1 MEKIKDMWERINYWW
16 HDLAYS
22 HIQKRALLI
31 MGVGLLVLS
40 SFVVFR
46 GSSKEVIAAPQI
58 PIEIAIPEVIVDV
71 AGAVNNPGVYSLPA
85 QSRVIDALRAAG
97 NGVTGSDLSELNLAR
112 VVKDGEQIYVNP
124 TVRTVNGKRIIKK
137 VIPRGPININR
148 ASAKEFDGL
157 AGIGPVIAKRIVE
170 YRRVNGPFMTIE
182 DLQKVSGIGSAKFEE
197 FKSKVS
203 V

>member
-1 MEKIKDMWERINYWW
+1 MEKIKDIWERINYWW

-22 HIQKRALLI
+22 DTQKRALLI
-31 MGVGLLVLS
+31 IGVALLVLS

-58 PIEIAIPEVIVDV
+58 PIEISIPEVTVDV

-97 NGVTGSDLSELNLAR
+97 NSVTGSDLSDLNLAR

-137 VIPRGPININR
+137 VVPRGPININR

-170 YRRVNGPFMTIE
+170 YRRINGPFMTIE

>member
-58 PIEIAIPEVIVDV
+58 PIEISIPEVIVDV

-97 NGVTGSDLSELNLAR
+97 NGVTGSDLSDLNLAR
-112 VVKDGEQIYVNP
+112 IVKDGEQIYVNP
-124 TVRTVNGKRIIKK
+124 TVRTVNGKKIIKK

>member
-46 GSSKEVIAAPQI
+46 GSSKEVIVAPQI
-58 PIEIAIPEVIVDV
+58 PIEISIPEVIVDV

-97 NGVTGSDLSELNLAR
+97 NGVTGSDLSDLNLAR
-112 VVKDGEQIYVNP
+112 IVKDGEQIYVNP

>member
-1 MEKIKDMWERINYWW
+1 MEKIKDLWERVNYWW

-22 HIQKRALLI
+22 DIQKRALLI

-46 GSSKEVIAAPQI
+46 GSSKEVIAAPLT
-58 PIEIAIPEVIVDV
+58 PIEVSIPEVTVDV

-97 NGVTGSDLSELNLAR
+97 NSVTGSDLSDLNLAR

-124 TVRTVNGKRIIKK
+124 IVRSANGKRIIKK
-137 VIPRGPININR
+137 IIPRGPININR
-148 ASAKEFDGL
+148 ATAREFDSL
-157 AGIGPVIAKRIVE
+157 VGIGPVIAKRIVE
-170 YRRVNGPFMTIE
+170 YRRVNGPFMAIE
-182 DLQKVSGIGSAKFEE
+182 DLEKVSGIGSAKFEE
-197 FKSKVS
+197 LKSKIS

>member
-1 MEKIKDMWERINYWW
+1 MEKIKDIWERINYWW
-16 HDLAYS
+16 QDLAYS

-58 PIEIAIPEVIVDV
+58 PIEISIPEVIVDV

-97 NGVTGSDLSELNLAR
+97 NGITGSDLSDLNLAR

-137 VIPRGPININR
+137 VVPRGPININR

-170 YRRVNGPFMTIE
+170 YRRVNGPFMAIE

>member
-1 MEKIKDMWERINYWW
+1 MEKIKDLWERINFWW

-22 HIQKRALLI
+22 DIQKRALLI
-31 MGVGLLVLS
+31 MGIGLLVLS

-58 PIEIAIPEVIVDV
+58 PIEIAIPEVTVDV

-97 NGVTGSDLSELNLAR
+97 NSVTGSDLSDLNLAR

-124 TVRTVNGKRIIKK
+124 TVRTINGNRIIKK
-137 VIPRGPININR
+137 VVPRGPININR

-170 YRRVNGPFMTIE
+170 YRRVNGPFMAIE

>member
-1 MEKIKDMWERINYWW
+1 MEKIKDIWERINYWW

-31 MGVGLLVLS
+31 MGVGLLILS

-97 NGVTGSDLSELNLAR
+97 NGVTGSDLSDLNLAR
-112 VVKDGEQIYVNP
+112 IVKDGEQIYVNP
-124 TVRTVNGKRIIKK
+124 TVRTVNGKKIIKK

-170 YRRVNGPFMTIE
+170 YRRVNGPFMTID

>member
-1 MEKIKDMWERINYWW
+1 MEKIKDIWERINYWW

-97 NGVTGSDLSELNLAR
+97 NGVTGSDLSDLNLAR

-182 DLQKVSGIGSAKFEE
+182 DLQKVSGIGSAEFEE

>member
-1 MEKIKDMWERINYWW
+1 MEKIKDLWERINYWW

-22 HIQKRALLI
+22 DIQKRALLI
-31 MGVGLLVLS
+31 IGVGLLVLS

-46 GSSKEVIAAPQI
+46 GSSKEVIAAPLI
-58 PIEIAIPEVIVDV
+58 PIEVSIPEVTVDV

-97 NGVTGSDLSELNLAR
+97 NSVTGSDLSDLNLAR

-124 TVRTVNGKRIIKK
+124 TVRTVNGKMIIKK
-137 VIPRGPININR
+137 VVPRGPININR
-148 ASAKEFDGL
+148 ASAKEFDSL
-157 AGIGPVIAKRIVE
+157 VGIGPVIARRIVE
-170 YRRVNGPFMTIE
+170 YRRVNGPFMAIE
-182 DLQKVSGIGSAKFEE
+182 DLEKVSGIGSAKFEE
-197 FKSKVS
+197 LKSKIS

>member
-1 MEKIKDMWERINYWW
+1 MEKIKDLWEKINYWW

-22 HIQKRALLI
+22 DTQKRALLI
-31 MGVGLLVLS
+31 IGVALLVLS

-58 PIEIAIPEVIVDV
+58 PIEISIPEVTVDV

-97 NGVTGSDLSELNLAR
+97 NSVTGSDLSDLNLAR

-137 VIPRGPININR
+137 VVPRGPININR

-170 YRRVNGPFMTIE
+170 YRRINGPFMTIE

>member
-1 MEKIKDMWERINYWW
+1 MEKIKDLWERINYWW

-22 HIQKRALLI
+22 DTQKRALLVI
-31 MGVGLLVLS
+31 GVALLVLS
-40 SFVVFR
+40 SFIVLR

-58 PIEIAIPEVIVDV
+58 PIEISIPEVTVDV

-97 NGVTGSDLSELNLAR
+97 NSVTGSDLSDLNLAR

-137 VIPRGPININR
+137 VVPRGPININR

-170 YRRVNGPFMTIE
+170 YRRINGPFMTIE

>member
-1 MEKIKDMWERINYWW
+1 MEKIKDLWERINYWW

-22 HIQKRALLI
+22 NTQKRALLI
-31 MGVGLLVLS
+31 MGVALLVLS

-58 PIEIAIPEVIVDV
+58 PIEVSIPEVTIDV

-97 NGVTGSDLSELNLAR
+97 NSVTGSDLSDLNLAR

-124 TVRTVNGKRIIKK
+124 TVRTLNGNRIIKK
-137 VIPRGPININR
+137 VVPRGPININR

-170 YRRVNGPFMTIE
+170 YRRVNGPFMAIE

-197 FKSKVS
+197 FKSKIS

>member
-1 MEKIKDMWERINYWW
+1 MEKIKDLWERINYWW

-22 HIQKRALLI
+22 DTQKRALLI
-31 MGVGLLVLS
+31 IGVGLLVLT
-40 SFVVFR
+40 SFIVLR

-58 PIEIAIPEVIVDV
+58 PIEISIPEVTVDV

-97 NGVTGSDLSELNLAR
+97 NSVTGSDLSDLNLAR

-170 YRRVNGPFMTIE
+170 YRRINGPFMTIE

>member
-1 MEKIKDMWERINYWW
+1 MEKIKDLWERINYWW

-22 HIQKRALLI
+22 DTQKRALLI
-31 MGVGLLVLS
+31 IGVGLLVLS
-40 SFVVFR
+40 SVVVFR

-58 PIEIAIPEVIVDV
+58 PIEISIPEVTVDV

-97 NGVTGSDLSELNLAR
+97 NSVTGSDLSDLNLAR

-124 TVRTVNGKRIIKK
+124 TVRTINGKRIIKK
-137 VIPRGPININR
+137 VVPRGPININR

-170 YRRVNGPFMTIE
+170 YRRINGPFMTIE

>member
-1 MEKIKDMWERINYWW
+1 MEKIKDIWERINYWW

-46 GSSKEVIAAPQI
+46 GSSKEVIVAPQI

-97 NGVTGSDLSELNLAR
+97 NGVTGSDLSDLNLAR
-112 VVKDGEQIYVNP
+112 IVKDGEQIYVNP
-124 TVRTVNGKRIIKK
+124 TVRTVNGKKIIKK

>member
-1 MEKIKDMWERINYWW
+1 MEKIKDLWERINYWW

-22 HIQKRALLI
+22 DIQKRALLI
-31 MGVGLLVLS
+31 IGVGLLVLS

-46 GSSKEVIAAPQI
+46 GSSKEVIAAPLI
-58 PIEIAIPEVIVDV
+58 PIEVSIPEVTVDV

-97 NGVTGSDLSELNLAR
+97 NSVTGSDLSDLNLAR

-137 VIPRGPININR
+137 VVPRGPININR
-148 ASAKEFDGL
+148 ASAKEFDSL
-157 AGIGPVIAKRIVE
+157 VGIGPVIARRIVE
-170 YRRVNGPFMTIE
+170 YRRVNGPFMAIE
-182 DLQKVSGIGSAKFEE
+182 DLEKVSGIGSAKFEE
-197 FKSKVS
+197 LKSKIS

>member
-1 MEKIKDMWERINYWW
+1 MEKIKDLWERINYWW

-22 HIQKRALLI
+22 DTQKRALLI
-31 MGVGLLVLS
+31 IGVGLLVLS

-58 PIEIAIPEVIVDV
+58 PIEISIPEVTVDV

-97 NGVTGSDLSELNLAR
+97 NSVNGSDLSDLNLAR

-137 VIPRGPININR
+137 VVPRGPININR

-170 YRRVNGPFMTIE
+170 YRRINGPFMTIE

>member
-1 MEKIKDMWERINYWW
+1 MEKIKDLWERLTYWW

-22 HIQKRALLI
+22 DTQKRALLI

-46 GSSKEVIAAPQI
+46 GSSKEVIAAPLI
-58 PIEIAIPEVIVDV
+58 PIEVSIPEVTVDV

-97 NGVTGSDLSELNLAR
+97 NSVTGSDLSDLNLAR

-148 ASAKEFDGL
+148 ASAKEFDSL
-157 AGIGPVIAKRIVE
+157 VGIGPVIARRIVE
-170 YRRVNGPFMTIE
+170 YRRVNGPFMAIE
-182 DLQKVSGIGSAKFEE
+182 DLEKVSGIGSAKFEE
-197 FKSKVS
+197 LKSKIS

>member
-1 MEKIKDMWERINYWW
+1 MEKIKDIWERINYWW

-97 NGVTGSDLSELNLAR
+97 NGVTGSDLSDLNLAR

-124 TVRTVNGKRIIKK
+124 TVRTVNGKKIIKK

>member
-58 PIEIAIPEVIVDV
+58 LIEIAIPEVIVDV

-97 NGVTGSDLSELNLAR
+97 NGVTGSDLSDLNLAR

>member
-1 MEKIKDMWERINYWW
+1 MEKIKDLWERINYWW
-16 HDLAYS
+16 HDLTYS
-22 HIQKRALLI
+22 NTQKRALLI
-31 MGVGLLVLS
+31 MGVALLVLS

-58 PIEIAIPEVIVDV
+58 PIEVSIPEVTIDV

-97 NGVTGSDLSELNLAR
+97 NSVTGSDLSDLNLAR

-124 TVRTVNGKRIIKK
+124 TVRTVNGNRIIKK
-137 VIPRGPININR
+137 VVPRGPININR

-170 YRRVNGPFMTIE
+170 YRRVNGPFMAIE

-197 FKSKVS
+197 FKSKIS

>member
-1 MEKIKDMWERINYWW
+1 MEKIKDLWERFNYWW

-22 HIQKRALLI
+22 DIQKRALLI
-31 MGVGLLVLS
+31 MGVGLLILS

-46 GSSKEVIAAPQI
+46 GSSKEVIAAPLI
-58 PIEIAIPEVIVDV
+58 PIEVSVPEVTVDV

-97 NGVTGSDLSELNLAR
+97 NSVTGSDLSDLNLAR

-124 TVRTVNGKRIIKK
+124 TVRSANGKRIIKK
-137 VIPRGPININR
+137 IIPRGPININR
-148 ASAKEFDGL
+148 ATAREFDSL
-157 AGIGPVIAKRIVE
+157 VGIGPVIAKRIVE
-170 YRRVNGPFMTIE
+170 YRRVNGPFMAIE
-182 DLQKVSGIGSAKFEE
+182 DLEKVSGIGSAKFEE
-197 FKSKVS
+197 LKSKIS

>member
-97 NGVTGSDLSELNLAR
+97 NGVTGSDLSDLNLAR

-148 ASAKEFDGL
+148 ASAKEFEGL

>member
-1 MEKIKDMWERINYWW
+1 MEKIKDLWERVNYWW

-22 HIQKRALLI
+22 DIQKRALLI
-31 MGVGLLVLS
+31 MGVGLLILS

-46 GSSKEVIAAPQI
+46 GSSKEVIAAPLI
-58 PIEIAIPEVIVDV
+58 PIEVSVPEVTVDV

-97 NGVTGSDLSELNLAR
+97 NSVTGSDLSDLNLAR

-124 TVRTVNGKRIIKK
+124 TVRSANGKRIIKK
-137 VIPRGPININR
+137 IIPRGPININR
-148 ASAKEFDGL
+148 ATAREFDSL
-157 AGIGPVIAKRIVE
+157 VGIGPVIAKRIVE
-170 YRRVNGPFMTIE
+170 YRRVNGPFMAIE
-182 DLQKVSGIGSAKFEE
+182 DLEKVSGIGSAKFEE
-197 FKSKVS
+197 LKSKIS

>member
-1 MEKIKDMWERINYWW
+1 MEKIKDLWERINYWW

-22 HIQKRALLI
+22 DTQKRALLI
-31 MGVGLLVLS
+31 IGVALLVLS

-58 PIEIAIPEVIVDV
+58 PIEISIPEVTVDV

-97 NGVTGSDLSELNLAR
+97 NSVTGSDLSDLNLAR

-137 VIPRGPININR
+137 VVPRGPININR

-170 YRRVNGPFMTIE
+170 YRRINGPFMTIE

>member
-97 NGVTGSDLSELNLAR
+97 NGVTGSDLSDLNLAR

-124 TVRTVNGKRIIKK
+124 TVRTVNGKKIIKK

>member
-1 MEKIKDMWERINYWW
+1 MEKIKDLWERINYWW

-22 HIQKRALLI
+22 DTQKRALLI
-31 MGVGLLVLS
+31 IGVGLLVLS
-40 SFVVFR
+40 SFIVLR

-58 PIEIAIPEVIVDV
+58 PIEISIPEVTVDV

-97 NGVTGSDLSELNLAR
+97 NSVTGSDLSDLNLAR

-137 VIPRGPININR
+137 VVPRGPININR

-170 YRRVNGPFMTIE
+170 YRRINGPFMTIE

>member
-1 MEKIKDMWERINYWW
+1 MEKIKDLWERINYWW

-97 NGVTGSDLSELNLAR
+97 NGVTGSDLSDLNLAR
-112 VVKDGEQIYVNP
+112 IVKDGEQIYVNP
-124 TVRTVNGKRIIKK
+124 TVRTVNGKKIIKK

>member
-1 MEKIKDMWERINYWW
+1 MEKIKDLWERINYWW

-22 HIQKRALLI
+22 DTQKRALLI
-31 MGVGLLVLS
+31 IGVGLLVLS

-58 PIEIAIPEVIVDV
+58 PIEISIPEVTVDV

-97 NGVTGSDLSELNLAR
+97 NSVTGSDLSDLNLAR
-112 VVKDGEQIYVNP
+112 VVKDGVQIYVNP
-124 TVRTVNGKRIIKK
+124 TVRTINGKRIIKK
-137 VIPRGPININR
+137 VVPRGPININR

-170 YRRVNGPFMTIE
+170 YRRINGPFMTIE

>member
-1 MEKIKDMWERINYWW
+1 MEKIKDIWERINYWW

-58 PIEIAIPEVIVDV
+58 PIEISIPEVIVDV

-97 NGVTGSDLSELNLAR
+97 NGVTGSDLSDLNLAR

-137 VIPRGPININR
+137 VVPRGPININR

-170 YRRVNGPFMTIE
+170 YRRVNGPFMAIE

>member
-1 MEKIKDMWERINYWW
+1 MEKIKDIWERINYWW
-16 HDLAYS
+16 HDLEYS

-97 NGVTGSDLSELNLAR
+97 NGVTGSDLSDLNLAR
-112 VVKDGEQIYVNP
+112 IVKDGEQIYVNP
-124 TVRTVNGKRIIKK
+124 TVRSANGKRIIKK
-137 VIPRGPININR
+137 IIPRGPININR

-197 FKSKVS
+197 FKSKIS

>member
-46 GSSKEVIAAPQI
+46 GSSKEVIVAPQI
-58 PIEIAIPEVIVDV
+58 PIEISIPEVIVDV

-97 NGVTGSDLSELNLAR
+97 NGVTGSDLSDLNLAR
-112 VVKDGEQIYVNP
+112 IVKDGEQIYVNP
-124 TVRTVNGKRIIKK
+124 TVRTVNGKKIIKK

>member
-97 NGVTGSDLSELNLAR
+97 NGVTGSDLSDLNLAR
-112 VVKDGEQIYVNP
+112 IVKDGEQIYVNP
-124 TVRTVNGKRIIKK
+124 TVRTVNGKKIIKK

-170 YRRVNGPFMTIE
+170 YRQVNGPFMTIE

-197 FKSKVS
+197 FKSEVS

>member
-1 MEKIKDMWERINYWW
+1 MEKIKDLWERINYWW

-22 HIQKRALLI
+22 DTQKRALLVI
-31 MGVGLLVLS
+31 GVGLLVLS
-40 SFVVFR
+40 SFIVLR

-58 PIEIAIPEVIVDV
+58 PIEISIPEVTVDV

-97 NGVTGSDLSELNLAR
+97 NSVTGSDLSDLNLAR

-137 VIPRGPININR
+137 VVPRGPININR

-170 YRRVNGPFMTIE
+170 YRRINGPFMTIE

>member
-46 GSSKEVIAAPQI
+46 GSSKEVIVAPQI

-97 NGVTGSDLSELNLAR
+97 NGVTGSDLSDLNLAR

-124 TVRTVNGKRIIKK
+124 TVRTVNGKKIIKK

>member
-1 MEKIKDMWERINYWW
+1 MEKIKDLLERINYWW

-22 HIQKRALLI
+22 DIQKRALLI

-40 SFVVFR
+40 SFVVLR
-46 GSSKEVIAAPQI
+46 GSSKEVIAAPLI
-58 PIEIAIPEVIVDV
+58 PIEVSIPEVTVDV

-97 NGVTGSDLSELNLAR
+97 NSVTGSDLSDLNLAR

-148 ASAKEFDGL
+148 ASAKEFDSL
-157 AGIGPVIAKRIVE
+157 VGIGPVIARRIVE
-170 YRRVNGPFMTIE
+170 YRRVNGPFMAIE
-182 DLQKVSGIGSAKFEE
+182 DLEKVSGIGSAKFEE
-197 FKSKVS
+197 LKSKIS

>member
-1 MEKIKDMWERINYWW
+1 MEKIKDIWERINYWW
-16 HDLAYS
+16 QDLAYS

-46 GSSKEVIAAPQI
+46 GSSKEVIATPQI
-58 PIEIAIPEVIVDV
+58 PIEISIPEIIVDV

-97 NGVTGSDLSELNLAR
+97 NGVTGSDLSDLNLAR

-124 TVRTVNGKRIIKK
+124 TVRTVNGKKIIKK
-137 VIPRGPININR
+137 VVPRGPININR

-170 YRRVNGPFMTIE
+170 YRRVNGPFMAIE